1 MTAFLE
7 MRGPDMS
14 LRAAS
19 TRQDEESLATRLGI
33 IANRVLNLV
42 PCQGRAAGQALRAAE
57 TLTMGAVGAVSKTP
71 EEARENTASP
81 PKRCGQL
88 ALRCRGE
95 ALGLPVGV
103 ALGGRLAGE
112 IATRQE
118 PHSRDVPRRLTEI
131 RLGGA
136 CLSVDLQQVGGDQ
149 LPVGRLSLVGK
160 ILPTG
165 YRTTTCI

>member
-57 TLTMGAVGAVSKTP
+57 TLTMGGSWCG
-71 EEARENTASP
+71 EQDAR
-81 PKRCGQL
+81 
-88 ALRCRGE
+88 
-95 ALGLPVGV
+95 
-103 ALGGRLAGE
+103 
-112 IATRQE
+112 
-118 PHSRDVPRRLTEI
+118 
-131 RLGGA
+131 GGA
-136 CLSVDLQQVGGDQ
+136 
-149 LPVGRLSLVGK
+149 
-160 ILPTG
+160 
-165 YRTTTCI
+165 

>member
-1 MTAFLE
+1 
-7 MRGPDMS
+7 MS

-95 ALGLPVGV
+95 ALG
-103 ALGGRLAGE
+103 
-112 IATRQE
+112 
-118 PHSRDVPRRLTEI
+118 
-131 RLGGA
+131 
-136 CLSVDLQQVGGDQ
+136 CLSGSHWAGAWQARSRPDK
-149 LPVGRLSLVGK
+149 SH
-160 ILPTG
+160 ILG
-165 YRTTTCI
+165 TCPDG